1 MQAKILIID
10 NDPEILSIM
19 TFILEDL
26 NYKVI
31 GRLKTDDIVLELEMI
46 KPDLVMLDNLLSGIS
61 GSEICK
67 KIKSDKN
74 TKHIPVFL
82 ISAVSGLEIIAK
94 ECFADGFIEK
104 PFDLS
109 YFEKTVISAV
119 GN

>member
-1 MQAKILIID
+1 MIIE

-19 TFILEDL
+19 TLILEDL

-31 GRLKTDDIVLELEMI
+31 GRLKTEDIVLDLEII
-46 KPDLVMLDNLLSGIS
+46 KPDLVMLDNLPAGNS
-61 GSEICK
+61 GSEICR
-67 KIKSDKN
+67 KIKSDKS
-74 TKHIPVFL
+74 TRHIPVFL
-82 ISAVSGLEIIAK
+82 ISAVSKLEAIAR

-119 GN
+119 GT